1 MAEFK
6 INGVA
11 IAAPKVFKVNIVD
24 LDSEDS
30 KRNAKGVLLRDRL
43 RVMRKIECEW
53 GPLTND
59 EIKNILQA
67 VSSTG
72 VPVTYPDPLIGGQNT
87 LTMYAGDRVAPL
99 YDFSTNK
106 WQGLSFNLTEL

>member
-11 IAAPKVFKVNIVD
+11 IAAPKTFKVNILD
-24 LDSEDS
+24 LDSDNS
-30 KRNAKGVLLRDRL
+30 ARNAKGVLLRDRL
-43 RVMRKIECEW
+43 RIMRKIECEW
-53 GPLTND
+53 GPLTGD

-67 VSSTG
+67 VSATG
-72 VPVTYPDPLIGGQNT
+72 VPVNYPDPLVGGQNT
-87 LTMYAGDRVAPL
+87 LTMYAGDRVAPA
-99 YDFSTNK
+99 YDFSTDR